1 MLSHQENR
9 TWQEALVARHP
20 AIFNLSENGQ
30 TYAPGCPECGDG
42 WRDLIETAAGRI
54 TDALAAAPSGSVT
67 IVQTKEK
74 FGTLR
79 LYWHGKDL
87 SSAAEHAIEDAVA
100 LAEARSGCTCEVCGR
115 PGVLHARGDWL
126 ATACPDHARGEP
138 VPIVP
143 GFENL
148 HIVRVFGAG
157 RYPIAS
163 CRRYDRETDSF
174 VDVDPRSLGIEE

>member
-1 MLSHQENR
+1 MAGRRESR
-9 TWQEALVARHP
+9 TWRDSLVARHP
-20 AIFNLSENGQ
+20 RLFNLTENGQ
-30 TYAPGCPECGDG
+30 TYTTGYPECGDG

-54 TDALAAAPSGSVT
+54 TDVLAAAPSGSVT
-67 IVQTKEK
+67 IDQVKSK
-74 FGTLR
+74 YGTLR
-79 LYWHGKDL
+79 MYWHGKDL
-87 SSAAEHAIEDAVA
+87 SPAAEHAIEDAVA
-100 LAEARSGCTCEVCGR
+100 LAEARSACSCETCGAA
-115 PGVLHARGDWL
+115 GVLHARGDWL